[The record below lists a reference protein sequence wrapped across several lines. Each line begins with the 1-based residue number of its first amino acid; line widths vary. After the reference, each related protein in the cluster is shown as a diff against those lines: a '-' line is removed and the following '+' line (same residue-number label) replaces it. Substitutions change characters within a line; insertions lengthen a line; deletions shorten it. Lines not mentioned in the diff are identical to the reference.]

1 MTFSMTDSYIIE
13 TDDLDKKIIN
23 MIQLDFPLTV
33 RPYLEI
39 ADALGVSEDE
49 VIRRLARLSESGAI
63 RRIGP
68 ILNTKGMGGSN
79 TLVAVKVPADKID
92 EAAAVINAYPEVS
105 HNYLRNAD
113 FNIWFT
119 LSAPTRERIDTILGE
134 IEETLKC
141 PIMDLPTVRQHK
153 IQVRF
158 IL

>member
-1 MTFSMTDSYIIE
+1 MTDNFIIE
-13 TDDLDKKIIN
+13 VDDLDKKIIN

-33 RPYLEI
+33 RPYLAI
-39 ADALGVSEDE
+39 ADVLGIPEDE
-49 VIRRLARLSESGAI
+49 VIRRLSRLSETGAI

-79 TLVAVKVPADKID
+79 TLVAVKVPANKID
-92 EAAAVINAYPEVS
+92 KAAAVINVYPEVS

-119 LSAPTRERIDTILGE
+119 LSAPTRVRIDAILDE
-134 IEETLKC
+134 IEETLQC
-141 PIMDLPTVRQHK
+141 PIMDLPTIRQHK

>member
-1 MTFSMTDSYIIE
+1 MTDSFIIE

-39 ADALGVSEDE
+39 ADALGISEDD
-49 VIRRLARLSESGAI
+49 VIRRLSRLSEQGAV

-79 TLVAVKVPADKID
+79 TLVAVKVPADKIND
-92 EAAAVINAYPEVS
+92 AAAVINAYPEVS

-119 LSAPTRERIDTILGE
+119 LSAPTRERIDTILCE